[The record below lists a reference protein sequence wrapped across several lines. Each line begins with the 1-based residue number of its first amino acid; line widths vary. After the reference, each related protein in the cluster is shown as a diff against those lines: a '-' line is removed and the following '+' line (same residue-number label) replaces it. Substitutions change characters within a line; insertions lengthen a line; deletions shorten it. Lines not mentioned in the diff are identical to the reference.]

1 MLFSSKRFILK
12 ALAMAAA
19 LSPNLYAEG
28 ETEKQVVAHYA
39 DIAHATF
46 EDALQTAKKLDKSIA
61 NLLAS
66 PSEKTLAQAKT
77 AWKAARVPYQQSEV
91 FRFGNTIV
99 DDWEGQLNAWPL
111 DEGLID
117 YVDDASYEAELGNVG
132 SNANIIANTELDL
145 GGNRLDIKSLSPEL
159 LASLNELGGSEA
171 NVATG
176 YHAIEFLLWGQDLN
190 GHNPGA
196 GQRPYT
202 DYVVGEQCSN
212 GNCERR
218 REYLSAISKLLMD
231 DLSYMVAQWAP
242 AKDENYRH
250 KLLALSSKQ
259 GLTRMLFGMGS
270 LALGELAGERLKVSL
285 EANSAEDEHD
295 CFSDNTH
302 YSHFYNGLGIRN
314 IYVGEYRRVDGELLR
329 GPSIQ
334 SLLENKD
341 KKLAAK
347 VLQSLDNS
355 QSKLQALV
363 DSAERKENPEA
374 FDQLIAEGNEKGA
387 QMINASIN
395 ALVEETRN
403 IELAAKALGIDN
415 LNPDTADH
423 EF

>member
-61 NLLAS
+61 TLLAS

-91 FRFGNTIV
+91 FRFGNAIV

-145 GGNRLDIKSLSPEL
+145 GGNRLDIKNLSPEL

-218 REYLSAISKLLMD
+218 REYLSAISQLLMD

-242 AKDENYRH
+242 AKDENYRQ

-387 QMINASIN
+387 EMINASIN

-403 IELAAKALGIDN
+403 IELAAKALDIDN